1 MSGTG
6 DVLAAVISV
15 LARNGIVANQLR
27 VEQPSLED
35 AFVALT
41 NHDSKEDSK
50 MSFITQAIDA
60 RGTLRRRPAKA
71 RRRLL
76 RTEAKLLLREPI
88 LIFWAVAFPLI
99 LTIAMGVAGD
109 RHDTG
114 PRGPQSDRRLRARL
128 MAFVITILAVTALP
142 AMLASY
148 REKGVL
154 RRMSTTPMR
163 PAALLGAD
171 AAVNVS
177 MMVVAIAVIAIA
189 ARLAFGVR
197 LPAQGFGFVLALVL
211 TAGAMLSLGALV
223 ASVAADD
230 ADRAGT
236 RDAPVLPDDVLRR
249 PVGAA
254 AADVERAART

>member
-1 MSGTG
+1 
-6 DVLAAVISV
+6 
-15 LARNGIVANQLR
+15 
-27 VEQPSLED
+27 
-35 AFVALT
+35 
-41 NHDSKEDSK
+41 
-50 MSFITQAIDA
+50 MSFITQAVDA
-60 RGTLRRRPAKA
+60 RGALRRRSAKA

-109 RHDTG
+109 RHDKALG
-114 PRGPQSDRRLRARL
+114 GLSLVDVYVPVS
-128 MAFVITILAVTALP
+128 MAMVITILAVTAMP
-142 AMLASY
+142 AILASY

-177 MMVVAIAVIAIA
+177 MMVVAIAVIAIV
-189 ARLAFGVR
+189 ARLAFGVH
-197 LPAQGFGFVLALVL
+197 LPAQGFGFVLTLVL

-223 ASVAADD
+223 ASVASTTRIAQGLGTLLFFPMMFF
-230 ADRAGT
+230 AGLWV
-236 RDAPVLPDDVLRR
+236 PQQQMSSGLRHVSELT
-249 PVGAA
+249 PLGAA
-254 AADVERAART
+254 TAAIQDTMHGQWPGLAHVAVLAGYAIVLSLAASRLFRWE

>member
-1 MSGTG
+1 
-6 DVLAAVISV
+6 
-15 LARNGIVANQLR
+15 
-27 VEQPSLED
+27 
-35 AFVALT
+35 
-41 NHDSKEDSK
+41 

-60 RGTLRRRPAKA
+60 RGALRRRPAKA

-109 RHDTG
+109 RHDKALG
-114 PRGPQSDRRLRARL
+114 GLSLVDVYVPVS
-128 MAFVITILAVTALP
+128 MAMVITILAVTAMP
-142 AMLASY
+142 AILASY

-177 MMVVAIAVIAIA
+177 MMVVAIAVIAIV
-189 ARLAFGVR
+189 ARLAFGVH
-197 LPAQGFGFVLALVL
+197 LPAQGFGFVLTLVL

-223 ASVAADD
+223 ASVASTTRIAQGLGTLLFFPMMFF
-230 ADRAGT
+230 AGLWV
-236 RDAPVLPDDVLRR
+236 PQQQMSSGLRHVSELT
-249 PVGAA
+249 PLGAA
-254 AADVERAART
+254 TAAIQDTMHGHWPGLAHIAVLAGYAIVLSLAASRLFRWE